1 VVKLKN
7 NRILYLHGFASCGEG
22 NKSSELKKY
31 FGKKNVLSPDLSPS
45 PLDTIMMIE
54 GLLKSEDIDLIIGSS
69 LGGFYATYLAE
80 KCQMNAILLNPST
93 EPWKTLAPYVGWQKR
108 FCDEEVFEFK
118 TVYLEQLKTME
129 VAPRRGK
136 YLVLLQ
142 SEDEVL
148 DYTKAQSLYNKH
160 KVIVE
165 YGGNHRFENI
175 HDYMSMIENF
185 I

>member
-1 VVKLKN
+1 MVKLKN
-7 NRILYLHGFASCGEG
+7 NKILYLHGFASCGEG
-22 NKSSELKKY
+22 NKSSQLKRY
-31 FGKKNVLSPDLSPS
+31 FGEKNLLSPDLSPS
-45 PLDTIMMIE
+45 PLDTIATIE
-54 GLLKSEDIDLIIGSS
+54 RLLKSENIDLIIGSS

-80 KCQMNAILLNPST
+80 KYQMGAVLLNPST
-93 EPWKTLAPYVGWQKR
+93 QPWQTLAPYVGWQKR

-118 TVYLEQLKTME
+118 SVYLDQLKTLDVMPE
-129 VAPRRGK
+129 KGK

-175 HDYMSMIENF
+175 PDYMSMIENF

>member
-1 VVKLKN
+1 MKN
-7 NRILYLHGFASCGEG
+7 NKILYLHGFASCGEG

-31 FGKKNVLSPDLSPS
+31 FAEENILSPDLSPS
-45 PLDTIMMIE
+45 PFDTIEMIE
-54 GLLKSEDIDLIIGSS
+54 ELLKSESIGLIIGSS
-69 LGGFYATYLAE
+69 LGGFYATYFAE
-80 KCQMNAILLNPST
+80 KYQMKAVLLNPST
-93 EPWKTLAPYVGWQKR
+93 QPWETLAAYVGWQQR

-118 TVYLEQLKTME
+118 SVYLEQLKTLQVMPE
-129 VAPRRGK
+129 KGK
-136 YLVLLQ
+136 YLLLLQ

-148 DYTKAQSLYNKH
+148 DYNKAQSLYNKH

>member
-1 VVKLKN
+1 MTTL
-7 NRILYLHGFASCGEG
+7 
-22 NKSSELKKY
+22 
-31 FGKKNVLSPDLSPS
+31 DLPPS
-45 PLDTIMMIE
+45 PIDAIQEIE
-54 GLLKSEDIDLIIGSS
+54 EILNSSKVEVLIGSS

-80 KCQMNAILLNPST
+80 KYQIKAVLVNPST
-93 EPWKTLAPYVGWQKR
+93 QPWETLASYVGWQKR

-118 TVYLEQLKTME
+118 PIYLEQLKTLQTL
-129 VAPRRGK
+129 PQKGD

-160 KVIVE
+160 RVIVE

-175 HDYMSMIENF
+175 DDYLSMIANF
-185 I
+185 R